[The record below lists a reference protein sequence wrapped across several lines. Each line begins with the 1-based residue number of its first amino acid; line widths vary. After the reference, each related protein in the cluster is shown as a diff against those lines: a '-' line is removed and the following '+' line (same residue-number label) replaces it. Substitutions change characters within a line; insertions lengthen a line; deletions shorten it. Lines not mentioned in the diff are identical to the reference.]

1 MTARAWWLL
10 AVSAALAVGWVLAQ
24 DGPAEAQESDA
35 RVITIDSSGGTQSG
49 NLRYGPIRYQHPDP
63 LGVVG
68 TVQDLTIRAP
78 EAALEAPEG
87 VLISQAKG
95 SRTATF
101 AGGVQVTRG
110 RLTAVGPR
118 LTYVE
123 ADGVGVL
130 ARDVVIDVA
139 PAEEDGDVTTITSN
153 EATFDVDLDRSVSR
167 GSVVLEQGSQR
178 AEAEVLTYGETEDLA
193 RLSCQA
199 SRCVVTREGE
209 GGPLV
214 IEADEVRVLTQSQ
227 KLLAL
232 GSVTVTD
239 GDITTE
245 GTRVTYDDAL
255 EQAEVVGQPARSV
268 NAASGVTL
276 ESDRILQDVGFD
288 YVEAIDASVL
298 SDVPL
303 EAFYFADEA
312 VQDEA
317 MEDGAE

>member
-1 MTARAWWLL
+1 MLGALLL
-10 AVSAALAVGWVLAQ
+10 AGVWAS
-24 DGPAEAQESDA
+24 AQEEAGPEPVDSKA

-49 NLRYGPIRYQHPDP
+49 NLRFGPIRYRHPEP

-68 TVQDLTIRAP
+68 TVQELRIRAP
-78 EAALEAPEG
+78 EAVLEAPEG

-101 AGGVQVTRG
+101 AGGVEVTRG
-110 RLTAVGPR
+110 RVTANGPS

-130 ARDVVIDVA
+130 ERNVMIEVA
-139 PAEEDGDVTTITSN
+139 PAEEGGDVAVIDAN
-153 EATFDVDLDRSVSR
+153 ETTFDVNLDRSVSR
-167 GSVVLEQGSQR
+167 GSVVLEQGPQR
-178 AEAEVLTYGETEDLA
+178 AEAEVLTYGEGEDLA
-193 RLSCQA
+193 RLSCRET
-199 SRCVVTREGE
+199 RCRVVREGE
-209 GGPLV
+209 DGPLV
-214 IEADEVRVLTQSQ
+214 IEADEVRVLTQTQ
-227 KLLAL
+227 RLFAL

-245 GTRVTYDDAL
+245 GSRVTYDDTL
-255 EQAEVVGQPARSV
+255 EQAEVVGRPARSV

-312 VQDEA
+312 VL
-317 MEDGAE
+317 DGVE

>member
-1 MTARAWWLL
+1 MTAGVGWRSWVAF
-10 AVSAALAVGWVLAQ
+10 AALVGFMWGAAQ
-24 DGPAEAQESDA
+24 DGDPGTTEVDA

-49 NLRYGPIRYQHPDP
+49 NLRYGPIRYRHPDA
-63 LGVVG
+63 LGIVG

-78 EAALEAPEG
+78 EAMLEAPEG
-87 VLISQAKG
+87 VLISRAKG

-101 AGGVQVTRG
+101 AGGVEVTRG
-110 RLTAVGPR
+110 RLTAFGPS

-130 ARDVVIDVA
+130 SSDVEIEVA
-139 PAEEDGDVTTITSN
+139 PADEGGDLTTIASN

-167 GSVVLEQGSQR
+167 GSVVLEQGTQR
-178 AEAEVLTYGETEDLA
+178 AEADVLTYGESEDLA
-193 RLSCQA
+193 RLVCPE

-209 GGPLV
+209 DGPLV
-214 IEADEVRVLTQSQ
+214 IEADEVRVLTQAQ
-227 KLLAL
+227 KLLAV

-239 GDITTE
+239 GDITTV
-245 GTRVTYDDAL
+245 GTRVTYDDGL
-255 EQAEVVGQPARSV
+255 EQAEVVGEPARSV

-312 VQDEA
+312 VL
-317 MEDGAE
+317 DGVE